1 MEIYKKRYLYTNL
14 ITTRLIGETFKVFN
28 RVIQQMKWLE
38 DIVYTNE
45 FTESLDKY
53 CFPFTYQMCSKNK
66 FDTGS
71 VIVRKLV
78 SQEIDHP
85 LAFVI
90 YEERPDNAVYIYSIE
105 VHNKCQGNGRNLIEN
120 FKEKYDKITLR
131 SLPEEKLFYIKQGFE
146 ECEENRMVWVRH
158 KSIK

>member
-1 MEIYKKRYLYTNL
+1 
-14 ITTRLIGETFKVFN
+14 
-28 RVIQQMKWLE
+28 MKWLE

-85 LAFVI
+85 LAIVI

-105 VHNKCQGNGRNLIEN
+105 VHNKCQGNGRKLIEN

-131 SLPEEKLFYIKQGFE
+131 SLPEAKLFYIKQGFE
-146 ECEENRMVWVRH
+146 ECEKNRMVWVRH